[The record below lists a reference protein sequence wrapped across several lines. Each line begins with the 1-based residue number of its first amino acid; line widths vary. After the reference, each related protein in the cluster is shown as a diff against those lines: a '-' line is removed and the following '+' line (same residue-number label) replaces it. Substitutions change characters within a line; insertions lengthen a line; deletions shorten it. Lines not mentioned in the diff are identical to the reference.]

1 MSVDPSHTGREK
13 PAVALP
19 SHCTSILNASMACAK
34 RQPVFDNVYL
44 LMCIAESCCTAS
56 VIALEHQLVTCSL
69 LIALYFSALF
79 VGGGAKKALSK
90 IIGMDIGPS
99 RLPVKDPSDEK
110 LQAMREEVE
119 QLGIKDF
126 I

>member
-1 MSVDPSHTGREK
+1 MSVDTRHTGREK
-13 PAVALP
+13 LAVALP
-19 SHCTSILNASMACAK
+19 SHCTSILEASMGCAK
-34 RQPVFDNVYL
+34 RWAVFDNVYL
-44 LMCIAESCCTAS
+44 LMHIAESCCTTS
-56 VIALEHQLVTCSL
+56 VLALEHQLVTCGL
-69 LIALYFSALF
+69 LTALYFFALF

>member
-1 MSVDPSHTGREK
+1 MCKKT
-13 PAVALP
+13 A
-19 SHCTSILNASMACAK
+19 
-34 RQPVFDNVYL
+34 VFDNVYL
-44 LMCIAESCCTAS
+44 LMYIAESRCTIS

-69 LIALYFSALF
+69 LAALYFFALF

>member
-1 MSVDPSHTGREK
+1 MCKKT
-13 PAVALP
+13 A
-19 SHCTSILNASMACAK
+19 
-34 RQPVFDNVYL
+34 VFDNVYL
-44 LMCIAESCCTAS
+44 LMYIAESRCTTS
-56 VIALEHQLVTCSL
+56 VIALEHQLVTCSQL
-69 LIALYFSALF
+69 TASYSFALF

-99 RLPVKDPSDEK
+99 RLPVKDPSDEE

-119 QLGIKDF
+119 QLGIKNF

>member
-1 MSVDPSHTGREK
+1 MLLRCHHI
-13 PAVALP
+13 ALFVMD
-19 SHCTSILNASMACAK
+19 ASMGCAK
-34 RQPVFDNVYL
+34 RRTMFDNVYL
-44 LMCIAESCCTAS
+44 LVYIAESCCTTS
-56 VIALEHQLVTCSL
+56 LIALEHQLVTCSL
-69 LIALYFSALF
+69 LTTLNFFALF

-110 LQAMREEVE
+110 LQAMREELE